1 VTDAVASDAPT
12 SHLTGAWRYF
22 LDESGNS
29 GDLTKPGASFTFDS
43 QEIFVLAAVGA
54 RDTGALGTLLAD
66 LKARHKVQAAELKFD
81 SVRKKPRFIGD
92 LLDALQTIDARLA
105 FEVVD
110 KRHFIGAHIVS
121 TLVLAPIPGRAA
133 DPQEHFVRYHFAEY
147 LSRAPTSVF
156 RAFVDACLAPSGP
169 AITGAFDAIVAWL
182 DPRHSSEVA
191 TALRQATQ
199 LGRAEFLDDGPD
211 DPETQARWLPSPDA
225 SLSGAP
231 LWILP
236 NLSSFTNL
244 YARINLAHGRVLED
258 VTLVH
263 DEQRYYARVLE
274 TNKALAE
281 QLSGAGPMVDL
292 KNADWNLSSPAT
304 LTFAPSHEQPGIQ
317 AADILAGS
325 VMHYVRNKLFR
336 SSPTPPEA
344 RAALLRL
351 DELALPPHGSAI
363 NFVLSET
370 SVRRLGLIPRMDPWI
385 QSGAFRRRRT

>member
-1 VTDAVASDAPT
+1 VPDTISAAP
-12 SHLTGAWRYF
+12 SRLTGAWRYF

-29 GDLTKPGASFTFDS
+29 GDLTKPGTSFTFDG
-43 QEIFVLAAVGA
+43 QEVFVLAAVGV
-54 RDTGALGTLLAD
+54 RDPDVLAALLAV

-81 SVRKKPRFIGD
+81 SVRKKPRFIAD
-92 LLDALQTIDARLA
+92 LLDELKAIDARLA

-121 TLVLAPIPGRAA
+121 TLVLPPIPGRPA
-133 DPQEHFVRYHFAEY
+133 DPQEHFVRYYFAEY
-147 LSRAPTSVF
+147 LSLAPTSVF
-156 RAFVDACLAPSGP
+156 RAFVEACLGPSGP
-169 AITGAFDAIVAWL
+169 AITAAFDAIVAWL

-211 DPETQARWLPSPDA
+211 DPKTQARWLPFPDA

-244 YARINLAHGRVLED
+244 YARINLAHGRALED
-258 VTLVH
+258 VTLIH

-281 QLSGAGPMVDL
+281 QLSGTGPMVGL
-292 KNADWNLSSPAT
+292 RHADWDLSSPAR
-304 LTFAPSHEQPGIQ
+304 LTFAPSREQPGVQ
-317 AADILAGS
+317 AADILAGF
-325 VMHYVRNKLFR
+325 VMHQVRNKLFR
-336 SSPTPPEA
+336 SSPAPPEA
-344 RAALLRL
+344 RTAFLRL
-351 DELALPPHGSAI
+351 DELAIPPHGSAI
-363 NFVLSET
+363 NFVLSDT
-370 SVRRLGLIPRMDPWI
+370 LVRRLGLIPRMDPWI
-385 QSGAFRRRRT
+385 QRGAFRRRRT